1 MAVNVM
7 QSCFAAPTAQ
17 FFAFGWVAPGYPKR
31 GGLFRHSF
39 SMQDLRLHG
48 PYPDKLLSLKLPRM
62 SNPLRAACA
71 MLIGGCNWHG
81 TA

>member
-1 MAVNVM
+1 MNVM

-48 PYPDKLLSLKLPRM
+48 PFLDKL
-62 SNPLRAACA
+62 A
-71 MLIGGCNWHG
+71 
-81 TA
+81 